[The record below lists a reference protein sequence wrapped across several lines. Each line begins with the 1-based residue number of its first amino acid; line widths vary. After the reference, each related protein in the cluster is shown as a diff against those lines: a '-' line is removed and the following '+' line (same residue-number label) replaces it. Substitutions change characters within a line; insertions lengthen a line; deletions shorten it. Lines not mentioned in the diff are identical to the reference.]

1 MGLKENLIQNKK
13 DNEEVKF
20 YISEYQSSLSYRLGE
35 NDAPSQDVDWS
46 GFFDPYI
53 KLYSDLKLKLD
64 NGSSENPLIDRKI
77 TEDISQSVSTIQ
89 QSMENIASN
98 TEVWN
103 NMVQISGIMGGLDMM
118 GTPVSRFIALSI
130 LNDDLKGKID
140 IETIDNDI
148 NNLAWVIYDENG
160 RFVERLLVNKI
171 NILSE
176 TQDMFITIPDTS
188 KENQEFKQTNPEIF
202 EQKPTKN
209 PSDPGVLTGGVTE
222 TYRVKDKDGQVKLT
236 AKDLSGNMVQDFYEI
251 DRETIGKS
259 LAFTLTMDKISA
271 GLLGAYQSSDQV
283 IAFNNNVLAEVTDF
297 YLKPGTA
304 LKDNQ
309 KDKFQKDYQKWYLEK
324 EIGKEFPTG
333 EPRLKTPEVSE
344 EVTEEQMPDGQE
356 EVQVEEQIQS

>member
-1 MGLKENLIQNKK
+1 MGLKEQLIKNKQ

-35 NDAPSQDVDWS
+35 NDTPSQDVDWS
-46 GFFDPYI
+46 RFFDPYI

-64 NGSSENPLIDRKI
+64 NGSSENPLRDRKI
-77 TEDISQSVSTIQ
+77 TDDILQSVSTIQ

-98 TEVWN
+98 TEIWG
-103 NMVQISGIMGGLDMM
+103 NMVQISSIMGGLDMM
-118 GTPVSRFIALSI
+118 STPVSRFIALSI

-140 IETIDNDI
+140 LEAVDGDI
-148 NNLAWVIYDENG
+148 NNLAWLIYDENG
-160 RFVERLLVNKI
+160 IFVERLLVNKI
-171 NILSE
+171 NTLSE

-202 EQKPTKN
+202 EQKPTSS
-209 PSDPGVLTGGVTE
+209 PEEPGILTGGVTE
-222 TYRVKDKDGQVKLT
+222 TYRVKDKTGKVKLIS
-236 AKDLSGNMVQDFYEI
+236 KDISSNMVQDFYEI

-297 YLKPGTA
+297 YLKPGIA

-324 EIGKEFPTG
+324 EIGKEFPSG
-333 EPRLKTPEVSE
+333 EPRLKKQPKE
-344 EVTEEQMPDGQE
+344 EVVEEE
-356 EVQVEEQIQS
+356 AIVEEQVV

>member
-333 EPRLKTPEVSE
+333 EPRLKTPEVKE
-344 EVTEEQMPDGQE
+344 EVVEE
-356 EVQVEEQIQS
+356 EVVEEQVI